1 VIRLFLN
8 YRQRNVQDR
17 SAWEG
22 ILDDHFVFT
31 LPITPYRSFLKRDVV
46 SGSRMLVGIDA
57 VMADASS
64 LHLMVESVG
73 QGTKEWKQS
82 VKRGE
87 ECILEYITHSN
98 DFHFSGDKAMCRYTL
113 RTVGFKEVGAT
124 SGCEQHGMLLCRFNP
139 VSNKL
144 VSVEMVFDVMA
155 FMQQLQRAAAITP
168 ESSVIPNTVEMAL
181 QGSKE
186 ARAIMKSDP
195 PFPVLHINAAWTELS
210 GIPQSEAEDMPLSEV
225 LRLMPSQFENLYSLV
240 AKCLVGQAG
249 SEVLITHCPITP
261 EQPALVYLKMFP
273 LTSNTEATITHF
285 LGIHTDLPL
294 SVVEKK
300 ALLLHCKSTAQNA
313 LPLSSN
319 ATPGDIS
326 VPQEFHQAKPMPI
339 MFSGSDNRFHDLEK
353 ADEISAEPSSG
364 ERKSDCSSS
373 SKKSSNFAHSDLP
386 SNFHGVHASRGSRAS
401 SEGSS
406 GNARSFFET
415 NAQSERVG
423 NKPSS
428 HQPIGSSN
436 PSSLPLRLP
445 VLQNMSSARK
455 PRMNQE
461 GSSNSSSASS
471 SASGVDPSVNSRK
484 RYKSDRYI

>member
-1 VIRLFLN
+1 MRMFLN

-17 SAWEG
+17 SLWEG
-22 ILDDHFVFT
+22 ILDDNFVFT

-46 SGSRMLVGIDA
+46 SGSRMLVGVDA
-57 VMADASS
+57 VIADAGS

-73 QGTKEWKQS
+73 QGSKEWKES
-82 VKRGE
+82 VKRGN
-87 ECILEYITHSN
+87 ECLLEYSTNPS
-98 DFHFSGDKAMCRYTL
+98 DFHYSGDKAMCKYTL
-113 RTVGFKEVGAT
+113 RTIGFKEVGAT

-139 VSNKL
+139 NTNKL

-168 ESSVIPNTVEMAL
+168 ETSVIPNTVEMAL

-225 LRLMPSQFENLYSLV
+225 LRLMPSQFENLYALV

-249 SEVLITHCPITP
+249 SAVLITHCPITP

-294 SVVEKK
+294 SVLEKK

-313 LPLSSN
+313 AFPSSN
-319 ATPGDIS
+319 AAAIS

-339 MFSGSDNRFHDLEK
+339 VFSGSDNRFHDLEK
-353 ADEISAEPSSG
+353 ADENSAESSG
-364 ERKSDCSSS
+364 NKRSGSSS
-373 SKKSSNFAHSDLP
+373 SKKSSNFPHSDLP
-386 SNFHGVHASRGSRAS
+386 SNFHGVYASREGSRAS

-406 GNARSFFET
+406 ANAMRYFDT
-415 NAQSERVG
+415 NAQSERVAAFAG
-423 NKPSS
+423 KADPS
-428 HQPIGSSN
+428 PP
-436 PSSLPLRLP
+436 PSLP
-445 VLQNMSSARK
+445 VLQNPSGARK
-455 PRMNQE
+455 PRLSRE
-461 GSSNSSSASS
+461 GSSNSSASS
-471 SASGVDPSVNSRK
+471 SGVAPSVNSHK
-484 RYKSDRYI
+484 RYKSDRYNIDPSSNV

>member
-1 VIRLFLN
+1 MRLFLN

-22 ILDDHFVFT
+22 ILDNHFVFT

-57 VMADASS
+57 VIADVGS

-73 QGTKEWKQS
+73 QGSKEWKQS

-87 ECILEYITHSN
+87 ECLLEYSTNSN
-98 DFHFSGDKAMCRYTL
+98 DFHFSGDKAMCKYTL
-113 RTVGFKEVGAT
+113 RTVGFKEVGAV
-124 SGCEQHGMLLCRFNP
+124 SGCEQHGMILCRFNP
-139 VSNKL
+139 NSNKL

-225 LRLMPSQFENLYSLV
+225 LRLMPSQFENLYALV
-240 AKCLVGQAG
+240 AKCSAGQAG
-249 SEVLITHCPITP
+249 SAVLITHCAISP
-261 EQPALVYLKMFP
+261 EQPALVYLKMLP

-300 ALLLHCKSTAQNA
+300 ALLLHCKSTAQNVVFPSSSGAA
-313 LPLSSN
+313 L
-319 ATPGDIS
+319 GVIS

-339 MFSGSDNRFHDLEK
+339 MFSGSDNRFHDLKK
-353 ADEISAEPSSG
+353 ADEFSAESSSS
-364 ERKSDCSSS
+364 ERISGGSS

-406 GNARSFFET
+406 GNAHSFFDT

-423 NKPSS
+423 KFSGLGKDPS
-428 HQPIGSSN
+428 P
-436 PSSLPLRLP
+436 PLRYP
-445 VLQNMSSARK
+445 VLQNMSGPRK
-455 PRMNQE
+455 PRIKQE
-461 GSSNSSSASS
+461 GSSNSSASS
-471 SASGVDPSVNSRK
+471 SGGEPTVNSRK
-484 RYKSDRYI
+484 RFKSDRYNIDPSSHA